1 MSAWSSVEIY
11 NADFFGVFRWR
22 WMMLGWWLDD
32 WMEVGW
38 VVGSRV
44 WVCGALGNVLVSGY
58 GYYR

>member
-1 MSAWSSVEIY
+1 M
-11 NADFFGVFRWR
+11 R
-22 WMMLGWWLDD
+22 GWWLDD

-44 WVCGALGNVLVSGY
+44 WVGDALGNVLVSGY